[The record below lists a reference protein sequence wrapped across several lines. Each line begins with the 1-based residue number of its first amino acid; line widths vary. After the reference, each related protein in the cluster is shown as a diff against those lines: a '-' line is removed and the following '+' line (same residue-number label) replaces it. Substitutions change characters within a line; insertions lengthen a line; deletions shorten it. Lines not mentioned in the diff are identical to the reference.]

1 MILPELS
8 GFEIC
13 GRVREIPDVPI
24 IIYGALGSEP
34 EKVQTFEQGA
44 DDYIVKGTG
53 MSEVIAKVSA
63 VMRRSSD
70 TPYEPT
76 GSYVEDVLNTNYTS
90 QTVAVCGAQIDLT
103 RTKYKLLTT
112 LVVQKDRPI
121 PPDQLL
127 HGVWGREYSTDE
139 LVKWHFDLLRRK
151 L

>member
-76 GSYVEDVLNTNYTS
+76 GS
-90 QTVAVCGAQIDLT
+90 
-103 RTKYKLLTT
+103 
-112 LVVQKDRPI
+112 
-121 PPDQLL
+121 
-127 HGVWGREYSTDE
+127 
-139 LVKWHFDLLRRK
+139 
-151 L
+151 